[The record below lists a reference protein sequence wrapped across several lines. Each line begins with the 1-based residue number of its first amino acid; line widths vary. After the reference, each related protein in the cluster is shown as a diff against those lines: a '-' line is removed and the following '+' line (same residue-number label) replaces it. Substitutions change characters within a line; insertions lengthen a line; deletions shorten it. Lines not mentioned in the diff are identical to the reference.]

1 MYQMIKPKEDN
12 ETFDI
17 TNQMQQQHNY
27 RWKDTA
33 RKPNN
38 RRKKQ
43 TLGYKSGY
51 KQDLERYFDDMAN
64 QQQQLLLQGY
74 ISDGKKCS
82 PEVSHI

>member
-1 MYQMIKPKEDN
+1 MYQMIKPKENN

-27 RWKDTA
+27 WWKDTA